1 MRLSLLTVNITTLTV
16 YFRELGYKQ
25 DGCKN
30 AALVPLLFSRHV
42 QPCTELGSTL
52 LNGAFF

>member
-1 MRLSLLTVNITTLTV
+1 LIV

-30 AALVPLLFSRHV
+30 AALVPLVFSRRV
-42 QPCTELGSTL
+42 QQ
-52 LNGAFF
+52 